1 MGMAMYKKAL
11 AALASCG
18 VFQIGMG
25 IYFIA
30 LRPTML
36 AEDEKFTGLTLEA
49 LRRISASMPLW
60 LDRVFIVL
68 GGHAIAAGLLIVLA
82 TILLWNRTLSITA
95 VILITAAGG
104 TSVLLMSAI
113 NFAIHSDFRW
123 LLFLPALVWTGA
135 VLLLAKDW
143 SNERGV
149 QIT

>member
-1 MGMAMYKKAL
+1 MYKKAL
-11 AALASCG
+11 LLLASCG

-25 IYFIA
+25 MYFIA

-36 AEDEKFTGLTLEA
+36 AEDEKFTGLTLDA
-49 LRRISASMPLW
+49 LRRSYASMPLW

-68 GGHAIAAGLLIVLA
+68 GGHAVASGLLIVLA

-95 VILITAAGG
+95 LILITAAGS
-104 TSVLLMSAI
+104 TSVLLMSTI

-123 LLFLPALVWTGA
+123 LLLLPTLAWTGA
-135 VLLLAKDW
+135 VLLLANDW
-143 SNERGV
+143 RNGRGV